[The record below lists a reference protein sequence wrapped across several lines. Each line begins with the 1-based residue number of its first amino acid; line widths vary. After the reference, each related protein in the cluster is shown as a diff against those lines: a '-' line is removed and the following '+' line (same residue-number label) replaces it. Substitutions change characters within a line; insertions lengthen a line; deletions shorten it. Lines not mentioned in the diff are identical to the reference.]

1 MYERFFGFTE
11 RPFDLT
17 PNPRFIFWTSGH
29 REAMSNLEYG
39 ITGRKGIT
47 LLIGDAGTG
56 KTTVVRQTLD
66 RLQRGDCRVVVLN
79 NPTLTR
85 PEFVE
90 FLATHFGLSPAA
102 TTSKARFLLELE
114 RSVAERHASGGLS
127 TLIVD
132 EAQSLPDELLEEVR
146 LIANLETATEKLLPV
161 VLAGQPELS
170 RRLNEPGMRQLK
182 QRVALRCEL
191 KAFDLDGTTAYIQS
205 RIHVAGGNAARV
217 FTRGA
222 VDLIH
227 SASRGIPRTISVICD
242 NALISA
248 FGANVRPIGGQ
259 IVSEVC
265 RDFDFHAPRSLPS
278 PRVAETADSVPVP
291 RYGSVLHLQP
301 GPVGRR
307 SDAEPPRSSLLE
319 WAGPHSSLQ
328 SRKVLR

>member
-17 PNPRFIFWTSGH
+17 PNPRFIYWTSGH

-66 RLQRGDCRVVVLN
+66 RLQRTDCRVVILN

-85 PEFVE
+85 AEFVE
-90 FLATHFGLSPAA
+90 FLALHFGLSPAA
-102 TTSKARFLLELE
+102 TLSKARFLLELE
-114 RSVAERHASGGLS
+114 RSVAERHAAGGLS

-191 KAFDLDGTTAYIQS
+191 KPFDLAGTTAYIES
-205 RIHVAGGNAARV
+205 RIHVAGGHVARV
-217 FTRGA
+217 FTRRA
-222 VDLIH
+222 VDLVH

-248 FGANVRPIGGQ
+248 FGANVRPVGGQ

-265 RDFDFHAPRSLPS
+265 RDFDFRAPRVMLS
-278 PRVAETADSVPVP
+278 PAATDVPASAPAP

-301 GPVGRR
+301 APTPWR
-307 SDAEPPRSSLLE
+307 SEAEPTRNPLLD
-319 WAGPHSSLQ
+319 WAGPHNSLH